1 MKVSKFE
8 VEKVL
13 KTLPIGYYVG
23 RDIDVTLT
31 NENTTSYNLL
41 LDKIEI
47 SYPTIAKTLERV
59 ADMNIEYTTRCLLY
73 HEVSHALLT
82 PKKLNTDDIYN
93 IFEDERI
100 ETILADYY
108 LKVDFKSF
116 TKQLNDW
123 HFQKPKSSLDYFF
136 QIVRF
141 RYGPKKFTDRVQQ
154 IILDYQNLDASITN
168 YTIKLATYVGTIYN
182 LYQDILNDY
191 REKTYSDA
199 FDIPDTSD
207 ISTSKT
213 TSDTLSS
220 DGSNVKSNLSMTKTE
235 IKWKLTKVNNY
246 VNQKMYEQLKQVFD
260 NSRNT
265 KHHSS
270 SAINAYSG
278 KFDPRLVARDDYKYF
293 VQANRVGHIKAYS
306 KIHLNLFIDESGS
319 MYYSELKINQLL
331 YSLKRLAKENPDF
344 SMTVVYCGMSERID
358 NNSALRAYGGND
370 LDEKIYSI
378 YNSIQQHDAINCN
391 IILFDGD
398 VYTDSECKPYSDG
411 RTFSAFNHDN
421 CIIVSNWM
429 NEAYI
434 SKFCKAAKVVIT
446 NNYVNDFYD
455 AIVKNLYRML
465 N

>member
-31 NENTTSYNLL
+31 DGNTTSYNLL

-59 ADMNIEYTTRCLLY
+59 ADMDIEYATRCLLY

-82 PKKLNTDDIYN
+82 PKKLDVKDIYN

-123 HFQKPKSSLDYFF
+123 HFQKPASALEYFF

-141 RYGPKKFTDRVQQ
+141 RYGPKKFTDRVQK
-154 IILDYQNLDASITN
+154 IILDYQDLDASYRYYYGRVSN
-168 YTIKLATYVGTIYN
+168 YIYDIYN
-182 LYQDILNDY
+182 LYQDILTDY
-191 REKTYSDA
+191 RKKKRSND
-199 FDIPDTSD
+199 FDISN
-207 ISTSKT
+207 
-213 TSDTLSS
+213 SS
-220 DGSNVKSNLSMTKTE
+220 DFNKTSAFELGNSETKLGLNITKTG
-235 IKWKLTKVNNY
+235 IRQKLAKANSY
-246 VNQKMYEQLKQVFD
+246 VNQEMYEQLKQIFD

-265 KHHSS
+265 RHRSS

-278 KFDPRLVARDDYKYF
+278 KFDPRSVARDDYKYF

-319 MYYSELKINQLL
+319 MDSNEFRINQLL
-331 YSLKRLAKENPDF
+331 YSLKRLVKENPNF
-344 SMTVVYCGMSERID
+344 SMTIVYCGISERID
-358 NNSALRAYGGND
+358 NDSLMHAWGGND

-378 YNSIQQHDAINCN
+378 YNSIQQYDAINCN
-391 IILFDGD
+391 IVLFDGD
-398 VYTDSECKPYSDG
+398 AYTDADCKSYANG
-411 RTFSAFNHDN
+411 RTFNAFNHDN
-421 CIIVSNWM
+421 CIIVSNES
-429 NEAYI
+429 NKDYI
-434 SKFCKAAKVVIT
+434 YKYCKAAKVIIT
-446 NNYVNDFYD
+446 NDYVNEFYN
-455 AIVKNLYRML
+455 AIIKNLYTIL